1 MTRILTTLAL
11 LSLVLLLAVLTMG
24 LAIGDLYADPSH
36 DTLRLATVHR
46 LTGIA
51 AALGVVFVESV
62 VVTYFVGTSRWCKEV
77 SETYR
82 LDTGRVARSNQL
94 KRRAFAVALVGMLTV
109 VGIIALG
116 GAADPATGRAG
127 TQAWAIYHLSAAL
140 AGVALIAWTYFAA
153 WQYVWQN
160 HTIIQ
165 EIVAEV
171 AQIRHERGLEP
182 IDEPREIGHFSPVQ

>member
-1 MTRILTTLAL
+1 MTRILTTLSI
-11 LSLVLLLAVLTMG
+11 LSLALMLAALTMG
-24 LAIGDLYADPSH
+24 LSIDDLYDNPSN

-82 LDTGRVARSNQL
+82 LDMARVNRSNQL
-94 KRRAFAVALVGMLTV
+94 KRRAFAVALLGMLAV

-116 GAADPATGRAG
+116 GAADPATGREN
-127 TQAWAIYHLSAAL
+127 TQSWAIFHFSAAL
-140 AGVALIAWTYFAA
+140 AGVAFIAWTYFAA
-153 WQYVWQN
+153 WQYIWHQ
-160 HTIIQ
+160 HAIIQ

-171 AQIRHERGLEP
+171 ARIRREKGLEP
-182 IDEPREIGHFSPVQ
+182 IDDGREIRHFSPVS

>member
-1 MTRILTTLAL
+1 MTRILTTLSI
-11 LSLVLLLAVLTMG
+11 LSLALAFAALMMG
-24 LAIGDLYADPSH
+24 LSIGDLYSEPSP

-51 AALGVVFVESV
+51 AALAVVFVESV

-82 LDTGRVARSNQL
+82 LDMTRVARSNQL
-94 KRRAFAVALVGMLTV
+94 KRRAFAVALLGMLAV

-116 GAADPATGRAG
+116 GAADPATGRAN
-127 TQAWAIYHLSAAL
+127 TQAWTIFHLSGAM
-140 AGVALIAWTYFAA
+140 AGVAFIAWTYFAA
-153 WQYVWQN
+153 WQYVWHQ
-160 HTIIQ
+160 HAIIQ

-171 AQIRHERGLEP
+171 VQIRREKGLEP
-182 IDEPREIGHFSPVQ
+182 IDGGREIRHFSPVA

>member
-1 MTRILTTLAL
+1 MTRILATLSL
-11 LSLVLLLAVLTMG
+11 LSLVLLLAALTMG
-24 LAIGDLYADPSH
+24 LTIGDLYADPSQ

-82 LDTGRVARSNQL
+82 LDMSRVARSNQL
-94 KRRAFAVALVGMLTV
+94 KRRAFAVALVGMLVV

-116 GAADPATGRAG
+116 GAADPATGRQN
-127 TQAWAIYHLSAAL
+127 TQAWANYHLAAAL
-140 AGVALIAWTYFAA
+140 AGVAFIAWTYFAA

-171 AQIRHERGLEP
+171 ARIRRERGLEP
-182 IDEPREIGHFSPVQ
+182 IDEGHEIGHFSPVQ